1 MSNDSERKLPTRPGW
16 WLIKADPR
24 DTSGGLPY
32 EAVVVYQGRGGLLV
46 SGRTPNR
53 VDQNGGITWLAP
65 IPCPDVLAALAEY
78 SRLDALIEGSNEVH
92 ADQPDVLRV
101 MLRRAEALTALA
113 LAIRAE
119 RDGAA

>member
-1 MSNDSERKLPTRPGW
+1 MSNETRKLPTRPGW
-16 WLIKADPR
+16 WLINADPR

-65 IPCPDVLAALAEY
+65 IPSPTVLAALAKY
-78 SRLDALIEGSNEVH
+78 GDA
-92 ADQPDVLRV
+92 VLQRGPMQARGV
-101 MLRRAEALTALA
+101 SVSGALLA
-113 LAIRAE
+113 LEDAIRAE